1 MKLVQQVSI
10 YITNKY
16 RLKDQEELRSY
27 LTDKL
32 VLILNKF
39 DEGRNIPF
47 ECFARKSL
55 HGYAFNFIRDQA
67 RAVKV
72 PRRHSELNLRLK
84 ALQRKNPSLNVSEA
98 AVMLKVSEA
107 ELYKAVEAANT
118 SFTELNDYREFC
130 TEQNS
135 SNPLALNFLRAMDH
149 NLREILE
156 EIYLDSRPIHRVF
169 QNRGITPQKGKIL
182 IKELV
187 EKIQFLMEE

>member
-27 LTDKL
+27 LADKL

-39 DEGRNIPF
+39 EPERKIPF

-55 HGYAFNFIRDQA
+55 NGYAFNFIRDQA

-84 ALQRKNPSLNVSEA
+84 ALQRKNPRVSMSEA
-98 AVMLKVSEA
+98 AIQLKVSEA
-107 ELYKAVEAANT
+107 DLYKAVEAANT

-130 TEQNS
+130 TEQSS
-135 SNPLALNFLRAMDH
+135 SNPLALNFLKALDP

-156 EIYLDSRPIHRVF
+156 EIYLDSRPIHKVF

-182 IKELV
+182 VKEIV
-187 EKIQFLMEE
+187 KKIQFLMEE